1 MVEPFVADDAVQG
14 RNRATHKRSVAAG
27 GDRPRVNVVG
37 VPKNRPAVQQLFK
50 TSLAE
55 LILET
60 RQVIVAELINHY
72 ADDQTNR
79 FRDVRRRI
87 RGAAALLRGGGGNR
101 REVYEREN
109 NTERGSKLTAQPH

>member
-1 MVEPFVADDAVQG
+1 
-14 RNRATHKRSVAAG
+14 AG
-27 GDRPRVNVVG
+27 GDGRRVNVVG
-37 VPKNRPAVQQLFK
+37 VRKNGPAVQQSFK

-101 REVYEREN
+101 REGYEHEN
-109 NTERGSKLTAQPH
+109 NTELGIKLTAHPH